1 MPDVDRDG
9 IDSGPE
15 RVRGLAAGRKRLE
28 KILRREPIRGTVYF
42 LLGAITAGIVF
53 LGWTDENP
61 ADPRDS
67 VTWKRSTAE
76 VVNPVSTARAATPGE
91 RQIFHWRSAD
101 GGAYRALVD
110 GDRYQTHASGEI
122 ERLDK
127 IRADQIVETDKLLR
141 ADLRPVL
148 DGVEKRVTDYG
159 DWMYNWWTAWI
170 LLGQAFGWTW
180 QGILDG
186 DILKLPDAVQAQLTL
201 EIRQQ
206 YNSIVLRPEVLEPQM
221 QALLDRAVGGVQREI
236 LQICGRN
243 NALLSRYIRDE
254 AREVERLDPRQG
266 WTPVAAPADAV
277 ADVASTCGFLG
288 AEEGNRLVGELMA
301 TKPMSNL
308 DAGVNE
314 VIVRLSRPFAT
325 KLVSFMVLPVVATA
339 LAGGVAIPIVGFPA
353 GVLAGLLTGGAVSAL
368 VVGFSTSAAVDWIL
382 TRTDEAFSRQTFEG
396 NLRKA
401 VTTAADDFESRVADA
416 VERYVNRQYLK
427 IATTMAGRE
436 SQP

>member
-1 MPDVDRDG
+1 
-9 IDSGPE
+9 
-15 RVRGLAAGRKRLE
+15 
-28 KILRREPIRGTVYF
+28 
-42 LLGAITAGIVF
+42 
-53 LGWTDENP
+53 
-61 ADPRDS
+61 
-67 VTWKRSTAE
+67 
-76 VVNPVSTARAATPGE
+76 
-91 RQIFHWRSAD
+91 
-101 GGAYRALVD
+101 
-110 GDRYQTHASGEI
+110 
-122 ERLDK
+122 
-127 IRADQIVETDKLLR
+127 
-141 ADLRPVL
+141 
-148 DGVEKRVTDYG
+148 
-159 DWMYNWWTAWI
+159 
-170 LLGQAFGWTW
+170 
-180 QGILDG
+180 
-186 DILKLPDAVQAQLTL
+186 
-201 EIRQQ
+201 
-206 YNSIVLRPEVLEPQM
+206 M